1 MGARIAAVV
10 AVTAV
15 GVGVGV
21 MVIVAAAA
29 PVQAQIKPKPGMA
42 CSSLGNHQQYAGKEY
57 VCQRTGSRLAW
68 AIFRPSNNAA
78 GPSGSSGAS
87 TSWLPKL
94 SAFATSK
101 TDVLPVDISRTSS
114 VAPFLGARSSQ
125 PHQGMHVNWSNAD
138 GSWNSAGST
147 PENFPAVRA
156 VADGVVT
163 MVEPHREMGVH
174 QAYGLGL
181 IIAQDGR
188 NQAVVNYSLEPFVME
203 PAPGFYATF
212 IKVKDGQRVRKGDV
226 LAYMYVPP
234 QANGSTH
241 LHVHLN
247 VGPRI
252 TSPSIFTPAAVAQLQ
267 ARFGSPGGVENGQPL
282 PACVGYR
289 ITADENPFGTG
300 ASDCL

>member
-1 MGARIAAVV
+1 MRVRSRVATTVVV
-10 AVTAV
+10 AVTIA
-15 GVGVGV
+15 
-21 MVIVAAAA
+21 VAAAM

-42 CSSLGNHQQYAGKEY
+42 CSSLGNHQQYGGKEY
-57 VCQRTGSRLAW
+57 VCQRTGGRLAW
-68 AIFRPSNNAA
+68 AVFRPSNNSG
-78 GPSGSSGAS
+78 GPSGSGSLNTSG
-87 TSWLPKL
+87 LPQL
-94 SAFATSK
+94 SSFATSK

-125 PHQGMHVNWSNAD
+125 PHQGMHFNWSNAD
-138 GSWNSAGST
+138 GSWNSAGSA

-163 MVEPHREMGVH
+163 MIQPHREMGSH

-181 IIAQDGR
+181 IIANDGKK
-188 NQAVVNYSLEPFVME
+188 QAMANYSLEPFVME
-203 PAPGFYATF
+203 PSPGFYAQF
-212 IKVKDGQRVRKGDV
+212 IKVKEGQRVRRGDV

-241 LHVHLN
+241 LHFHLN

-252 TSPSIFTPAAVAQLQ
+252 TSPSIFTPAAVAQMQ
-267 ARFGSPGGVENGQPL
+267 ARFGSPAGVENGQQL